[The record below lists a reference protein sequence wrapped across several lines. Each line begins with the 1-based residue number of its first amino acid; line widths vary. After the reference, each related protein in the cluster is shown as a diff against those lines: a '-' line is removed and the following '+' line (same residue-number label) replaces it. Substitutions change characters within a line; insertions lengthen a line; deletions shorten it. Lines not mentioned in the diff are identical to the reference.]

1 MNMSLF
7 SRRRALMS
15 AASSGLAPVHGTWE
29 DLFARIAD
37 GTYATAYS
45 VGEILPLN
53 LGTEGVVNAQIVAF
67 NADNKADDSGKAKIS
82 FVSQYGCKTNKTWN
96 PSRTPSSTPYNEGTG
111 SIGGWSKCTLRTY
124 LIDTIK
130 PLIPSAIRS
139 RIVSVKKISR
149 YYNTSDSVVRN
160 GSSNEDV
167 WAPSAYEL
175 GFSSSSAENSGVTY
189 SNVFNGNA
197 ARIKQKNGGSTAIYW
212 TRSAGNASSAISII
226 ATTGSR
232 TVTGNPQTGRMVV
245 FGFCID

>member
-1 MNMSLF
+1 MN
-7 SRRRALMS
+7 RRRALMS
-15 AASSGLAPVHGTWE
+15 AASSGPAPVHGTWE

-45 VGEILPLN
+45 VGEILPLD

-67 NADNKADDSGKAKIS
+67 NADDKSDNSGKAKVS
-82 FVSQYGCKTNKTWN
+82 FVAQYGCATNKTWN
-96 PSRTPSSTPYNEGTG
+96 PARTPSSAPYNEGTG
-111 SIGGWSKCTLRTY
+111 SVGGWSKCTLRTY

-130 PLIPSAIRS
+130 PLIPSEIRS

-149 YYNTSDSVVRN
+149 YFNTSDSVVRN

-175 GFSSSSAENSGVTY
+175 GISSSSTENSGVVY
-189 SNVFNGNA
+189 SNVFNGDA
-197 ARIKQKNGGSTAIYW
+197 ARIKQKNGGSAAVYW
-212 TRSAGNASSAISII
+212 TRTAGNGSSTISMFKES
-226 ATTGSR
+226 GER
-232 TVTGNPQTGRMVV
+232 VVTGNPTSGRMVV